1 MGLEEQGRAAEC
13 CTEVGMAVLRKKN
26 NPRNLSLRTEMLD

>member
-13 CTEVGMAVLRKKN
+13 CTEVGVAVLRKKIT
-26 NPRNLSLRTEMLD
+26 RETFL